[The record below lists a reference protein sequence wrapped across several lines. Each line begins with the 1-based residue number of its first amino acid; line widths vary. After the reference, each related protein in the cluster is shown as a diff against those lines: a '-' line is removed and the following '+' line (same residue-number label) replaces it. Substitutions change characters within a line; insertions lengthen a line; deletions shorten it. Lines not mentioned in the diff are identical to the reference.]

1 MVRLALATVRARVVS
16 FAGVFVALALG
27 VGVIAMMILALWSVG
42 TSVSSGAQRYADAPV
57 VVTKPVV
64 YQLTDADDGDVRKFP
79 IVRPG
84 NLPEQTVTALAK
96 TGRTVED
103 RSFSARVEDGP
114 GDQVG
119 HAWSSAAFTPYRL
132 AAGHAPR
139 AADEIVVGGGEPSLV
154 GRTVGVTVA
163 GEVGHYK
170 VVGVT
175 DLVWF
180 EDAVFFTDAQ
190 AKKLSPGVQA
200 VVAYGKA
207 DRIRAAAP
215 GTSVLTG
222 DDRLFAEVQQ
232 EGGREQLLDAEG
244 MAGTSLLIVAFVA
257 VFVVVATFAF
267 VVDQRRRELALFR
280 SIGATPGQVRRMVI
294 MEALLLAAFASAVGC
309 AIGSQG
315 TGPLR
320 DFMIDKGI
328 APAWFQID
336 FVWPPLIIAFAV
348 GLVSALVGTA
358 AVSWKA
364 GRVKPAE
371 ALREATGKRRVLAPV
386 RIVLGL
392 VVLGLG
398 LQKGLSAM
406 DSPLTAMSM
415 QSFFP
420 VPVLIVGGCALLTPL
435 LLRPVLFLASWPL
448 SKLGA
453 GAMIVREG
461 VLFASRRTS
470 SVAAPV
476 VLAIGLGGALLTA
489 PLAAGAAGDADLR
502 AQTKADYTVVA
513 EDGTSISPAAAQKV
527 REVPGTESAVLTFG
541 ELRLSDAQK
550 RYIGTLSTWAVDPK
564 ALQATHALKVVSG
577 SMNGFGKQQL
587 VLDKETADEF
597 GIATGDKVRA
607 GLPDGTTVNLTVAAL
622 TGHSVLGETGYVSA
636 DHAAGGDPTRID
648 VKVTGGG
655 DAAAVAAAL
664 RKAVAGQPAEVS
676 PMGEYLDRMR
686 AQKQDQ
692 AQLATRIVFG
702 LAMGY
707 ALLSIANTLVMA
719 APGRRRELAALNLT
733 GATRGDALKFVAAET
748 AVAALAGAILG
759 GIAATLVVLAQR
771 VALTELADN
780 FAFSVPWASV
790 IGIAAACG
798 AVAVTVA
805 VFATRFFLRGRLL
818 DLIGK
823 GE

>member
-1 MVRLALATVRARVVS
+1 
-16 FAGVFVALALG
+16 
-27 VGVIAMMILALWSVG
+27 MILALWAVG
-42 TSVSSGAQRYADAPV
+42 TNVESGPQRYADAPT
-57 VVTKPVV
+57 VVTKPVI
-64 YQLTDADDGDVRKFP
+64 YQLADEDGDPRKFP
-79 IVRPG
+79 ITRPG
-84 NLPEQTVTALAK
+84 DLPERTVTALAG

-119 HAWSSAAFTPYRL
+119 HAWSASAFTPYRL
-132 AAGHAPR
+132 AEGRAPR
-139 AADEIVVGGGEPSLV
+139 AGDEIVVGGGEKSLV
-154 GRTVGVTVA
+154 GETVKVHVA
-163 GEVGHYK
+163 GGVSDYK

-175 DLVWF
+175 ELVWF
-180 EDAVFFTDAQ
+180 EDAVFFTDAE

-200 VVAYGKA
+200 VVAYGPA
-207 DRIRAAAP
+207 DTVRAAAA
-215 GTSVLTG
+215 GMSVLTG

-294 MEALLLAAFASAVGC
+294 TEALFLAALASAVGC

-315 TGPLR
+315 AAPLQ
-320 DFMIDKGI
+320 DFMIDRGI
-328 APAWFQID
+328 APAWFTIE

-348 GLVSALVGTA
+348 GLFSALVGTA

-386 RIVLGL
+386 RILFGVILL
-392 VVLGLG
+392 ALG
-398 LQKGLSAM
+398 LQQAGSVM

-420 VPVLIVGGCALLTPL
+420 VPVLIVGACALLTPL
-435 LLRPVLFLASWPL
+435 LLKPVLFLASWPL

-470 SVAAPV
+470 SIAAPV

-489 PLAAGAAGDADLR
+489 PLAAGAAGNAGLQ
-502 AQTKADYTVVA
+502 AQTKADFTVVA
-513 EDGTSISPAAAQKV
+513 DDGTTISPAAAQKV
-527 REVPGTESAVLTFG
+527 RDVPGAEAAVLTFG
-541 ELRLSDAQK
+541 ELRLSGGDK
-550 RYIGTLSTWAVDPK
+550 RYIGTLSTWAVEPK
-564 ALQATHALKVVSG
+564 ALTATQKLDIASG
-577 SMNGFGKQQL
+577 SLDGFGNEQL
-587 VLDKETADEF
+587 VLDKETAEEF
-597 GIATGDKVRA
+597 GIGVGDKVRA
-607 GLPDGTTVNLTVAAL
+607 GLPDGTTVGLTVAAL
-622 TGHSVLGETGYVSA
+622 TGHSVLGERGYVSA
-636 DHAAGGDPTRID
+636 DHAAGGEPTRID
-648 VKVTGGG
+648 VRVDKGG
-655 DAAAVAAAL
+655 DAAAVAAAV
-664 RKAVAGQPAEVS
+664 RTAVAGQQVEVA
-676 PMGEYLDRMR
+676 PMDEYLDRMR
-686 AQKQDQ
+686 AEKQDQ

-707 ALLSIANTLVMA
+707 SLLSIANTLVMA
-719 APGRRRELAALNLT
+719 APGRRRELAGLNLT
-733 GATRGDALKFVAAET
+733 GATRAETLKFVAAET
-748 AVAALAGAILG
+748 TVAALAGAILG
-759 GIAATLVVLAQR
+759 AIAATLVVLAQR
-771 VALTELADN
+771 VALTELADG
-780 FAFSVPWASV
+780 FAFSVPWMSV
-790 IGIAAACG
+790 FGIAVAC
-798 AVAVTVA
+798 AVVAVVVA
-805 VFATRFFLRGRLL
+805 VVATRFFLRGRLL
-818 DLIGK
+818 DLVGK